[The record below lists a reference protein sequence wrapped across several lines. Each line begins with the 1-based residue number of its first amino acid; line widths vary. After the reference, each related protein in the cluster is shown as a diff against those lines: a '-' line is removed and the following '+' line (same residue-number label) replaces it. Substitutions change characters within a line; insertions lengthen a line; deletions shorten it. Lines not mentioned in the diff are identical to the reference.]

1 MIHITTLKVRSYD
14 LDHLDLFWEIPVSDE
29 IIEDYNFFILR
40 SIDGAGGPYRQISG
54 PFFNTFL
61 FRDPDVH
68 LLHKWR
74 EYFYRIKVVNR
85 STGDEEQST
94 PARLEAEPD
103 LIAMEIRRRETLLFQ
118 EFAGRKAL
126 LYPQLTFGQRCRHCW
141 DTGVKGNTIGRAVQ
155 QNCISCFDTTFV
167 GGYASPMLIYLQM
180 DPSPKAPQ
188 PTDTGE
194 MHFQETTARTT
205 WFPPLKPKDLIV
217 EGENIRWRVE
227 QVTPTEKLRA
237 LVRQELR
244 VRQYARDDIKYKVP
258 VELDLMLQM
267 SPERELRRPMD
278 LQDENETSIEKVVVP

>member
-141 DTGVKGNTIGRAVQ
+141 TPE
-155 QNCISCFDTTFV
+155 S
-167 GGYASPMLIYLQM
+167 
-180 DPSPKAPQ
+180 KA
-188 PTDTGE
+188 
-194 MHFQETTARTT
+194 
-205 WFPPLKPKDLIV
+205 
-217 EGENIRWRVE
+217 
-227 QVTPTEKLRA
+227 TP
-237 LVRQELR
+237 
-244 VRQYARDDIKYKVP
+244 
-258 VELDLMLQM
+258 
-267 SPERELRRPMD
+267 
-278 LQDENETSIEKVVVP
+278 